1 MNLNYSYS
9 CERGRDFW
17 NCCGKLWMMHEMKKS
32 LPSAQGIQKGFCSQ
46 HCAALCYGLCA
57 LWGEGFVFF
66 EKHPA
71 FSTRTKVN
79 KRQNER
85 KKKKEKY
92 LLTPRSTY
100 GVRPVPCFLHLP
112 FQHPRAAKFC
122 MCGADSP
129 LLRSA
134 VHKYLS
140 LCCKKNRAKPLPNLS
155 CVFLPGPRMT

>member
-85 KKKKEKY
+85 KKKEREI
-92 LLTPRSTY
+92 TPDTQEHLRCKTGALFPTSAFPAPQSCQ
-100 GVRPVPCFLHLP
+100 VLHVWGR
-112 FQHPRAAKFC
+112 FS
-122 MCGADSP
+122 SP
-129 LLRSA
+129 E
-134 VHKYLS
+134 V
-140 LCCKKNRAKPLPNLS
+140 S
-155 CVFLPGPRMT
+155 CS